1 MSKHK
6 AGGSKASQH
15 VNPKGKRLGVKLTHG
30 SKVGSGEI
38 IVRQRGTLFKAGLGT
53 KLGRDHTVYAVAAGF
68 VKFGQK
74 LGKKFIS
81 VVSK

>member
-6 AGGSKASQH
+6 AAGKTRQH
-15 VNPKGKRLGVKLTHG
+15 HRPSGKRLGVKV
-30 SKVGSGEI
+30 SEGEKI
-38 IVRQRGTLFKAGLGT
+38 NAGAVMVRQSGTKVKAGKGARV
-53 KLGRDHTVYAVAAGF
+53 GRDHTVYSIQAGK

-81 VVSK
+81 VTV

>member
-15 VNPKGKRLGVKLTHG
+15 VNPAGKRLGVKMTHG
-30 SKVGSGEI
+30 QKIEPGQI
-38 IVRQRGTLFKAGLGT
+38 IVRQRGTVIKAGTGVKT
-53 KLGRDHTVYAVAAGF
+53 GRDHTIYAMGEGF

-74 LGKKFIS
+74 LGKKFVS

>member
-15 VNPKGKRLGVKLTHG
+15 VNPKGKSLGIKTTHG
-30 SKVGSGEI
+30 EKVGPGVI
-38 IVRQRGTLFKAGLGT
+38 IVRQRGTKIGAGLGV
-53 KLGRDHTVYAVAAGF
+53 KIGRDHTLYAITQGF
-68 VKFGQK
+68 VKFGHK
-74 LGKKFIS
+74 LGKKFVS

>member
-15 VNPKGKRLGVKLTHG
+15 VNPAGKRLGVKLTHG
-30 SKVGSGEI
+30 TKIGPGQI
-38 IVRQRGTLFKAGLGT
+38 IVRQRGTAIKAGLGV
-53 KLGRDHTVYAVAAGF
+53 KVGRDHTLYAVSEGF

-74 LGKKFIS
+74 LGKKFVSVIS
-81 VVSK
+81 K